1 MARKHMKRCLASSVN
16 MKMQIKT
23 KFLYHYMSVAKI
35 KQTNQAPWK
44 KTQKWKWK
52 PLSHVWLFATPWTV

>member
-1 MARKHMKRCLASSVN
+1 

-44 KTQKWKWK
+44 KTQKWKYTEK
-52 PLSHVWLFATPWTV
+52 EMKRDKTH